1 MNEEQRERGF
11 TMVEVVTVVV
21 IMGLVIAPLCIALTQ
36 AMNLIPQ
43 SSARAQAATDNVR
56 LLSTFSDDVAQT
68 QIYINGVSN
77 QIFWLGAYNL
87 DPVANSW
94 AGPTT
99 PSSATYTTPATVPAT
114 PATQSLLYLSWQ
126 DAGVSP
132 VVGYQVWWRLRL
144 SAGGGPGRMQVEVQR
159 STDNFTTYS
168 TYLTAYAGV
177 NKAIAIVTT
186 SPPLDTPADGSIGVV
201 LQNLSDK
208 FGTALNKIE
217 FIAKMR
223 AGRIDP
229 LAPLVP

>member
-1 MNEEQRERGF
+1 VNQEQRERGF

-21 IMGLVIAPLCIALTQ
+21 IMGLVIAPLCMALTQ

-43 SSARAQAATDNVR
+43 SSARAQAATDNDR
-56 LLSTFSDDVAQT
+56 LLATFSDDVAQT
-68 QIYINGVSN
+68 QVYVNGPAN
-77 QIFWLGAYNL
+77 QWYCIAVNN
-87 DPVANSW
+87 PVCQ
-94 AGPTT
+94 PTT
-99 PSSATYTTPATVPAT
+99 SASGSYTTPATVPAVQT
-114 PATQSLLYLSWQ
+114 LYQFLYLSWQ

-132 VVGYQVWWRLRL
+132 AVVYQVWWRLRL
-144 SAGGGPGRMQVEVQR
+144 SPGGGPGRMQVEVQR
-159 STDNFTTYS
+159 STDNVTYS
-168 TYLTAYAGV
+168 TYLTAYAAV
-177 NKAIAIVTT
+177 NKAIAVVTT

-201 LQNLSDK
+201 LQNLTDK